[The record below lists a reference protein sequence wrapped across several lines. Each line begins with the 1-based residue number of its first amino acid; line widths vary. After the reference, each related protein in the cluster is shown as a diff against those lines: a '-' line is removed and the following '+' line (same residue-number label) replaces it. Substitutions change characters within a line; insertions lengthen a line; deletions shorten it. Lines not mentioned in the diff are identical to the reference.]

1 MNSLLTDILKLNQVQ
16 ILELS
21 DISMGLTLSAIKNG
35 EYETAKYQQ
44 QFNDLYYY
52 AYNKQWSKVNELI
65 EGITK

>member
-35 EYETAKYQQ
+35 EHETAKYQQ
-44 QFNDLYYY
+44 QFNDIYYF
-52 AYNKQWSKVNELI
+52 AYNKNWSKVNELI